1 MINLLFIGFGD
12 TTRNNSLMYELEK
25 LDAKI
30 YYYDFFNFKD
40 RKEYYNLKEPISGL
54 ILGGASTIR
63 NGNQD
68 FADLTKKD
76 KSSLLYLIE
85 HEHSLYKEI
94 MNIPKRYQNVP
105 ILVIC
110 YGQQILNKYYGG
122 SLPERLKKKSVGKKE
137 TNLIQSGLFMNMP
150 KKIWPDYNHYF
161 YTLTGA
167 PHSKIIAYTN
177 NIITGYEYNN
187 IHFGIQ
193 FHIIKSD
200 PKVERILSNFYKICL
215 EYPFI
220 QRNNKLLFGV
230 TGILL
235 FIYAINNRLKK

>member
-12 TTRNNSLMYELEK
+12 TARNNSLMYELEK

-30 YYYDFFNFKD
+30 YYFNFFNFED
-40 RKEYYNLKEPISGL
+40 RKEYYNLKEPISGV

-63 NGNQD
+63 GGNKD
-68 FADLTKKD
+68 YVDLTKKD
-76 KSSLLYLIE
+76 ISSLLYLIE

-105 ILVIC
+105 ILGIC

-122 SLPERLKKKSVGKKE
+122 TLPERLKQKSVGKKE
-137 TNLIQSGLFMNMP
+137 TNLMPSRLFKNIP
-150 KKIWPDYNHYF
+150 KKIWADYNHYF

-167 PHSKIIAYTN
+167 PHSKIIAYTKD
-177 NIITGYEYNN
+177 IITGYEYNN
-187 IHFGIQ
+187 IHFGVQ

-215 EYPFI
+215 EEPFI
-220 QRNNKLLFGV
+220 QQNNKLLFGL
-230 TGILL
+230 TGLLL
-235 FIYAINNRLKK
+235 FIYAMSNRLKK